1 MFSNNCRLY
10 ILISTLKDL
19 DLNKV
24 PSRLKKPIKI
34 SLVLIYKILRAQ
46 GIIIGDNNL
55 GIFLNFFEEKI
66 NDNKNSSTSYVS
78 LKKNVL
84 KIL

>member
-1 MFSNNCRLY
+1 MLSNKCRLY